1 MLFPSG
7 QQGSTRETEPRHHRR
22 SIGQGCFRPYMVVG
36 EGRGVYA
43 RPFAGSGSRA
53 ENEVTADQPE
63 AARRESWV

>member
-1 MLFPSG
+1 
-7 QQGSTRETEPRHHRR
+7 
-22 SIGQGCFRPYMVVG
+22 MVVG